1 MKQTTILIFSKMIN
15 SAYGIFIS
23 WERNKVAQ
31 QMLIIFFY
39 KCSHIFKFTNQNQN
53 CPYTHVYYIWKLE
66 NKILRFV
73 SQILNL
79 LFIF

>member
-31 QMLIIFFY
+31 QMLIIFFINVVTY
-39 KCSHIFKFTNQNQN
+39 LSLQIKIKTALIHM
-53 CPYTHVYYIWKLE
+53 YITFGSWKT
-66 NKILRFV
+66 RY
-73 SQILNL
+73 
-79 LFIF
+79 